1 VRPAADGPV
10 QPGEN
15 YLVTG
20 LYQPND
26 PDALSYPSFDPQSD
40 EQSDD
45 DTASRT
51 ERTFT
56 AGCIKFGATDKRL
69 SRGRDL
75 MTSFYFSNFVS

>member
-1 VRPAADGPV
+1 VGTAVDGPV

-20 LYQPND
+20 SYQPND
-26 PDALSYPSFDPQSD
+26 PDALSYPSFDPQTY

-45 DTASRT
+45 DAASSM

-56 AGCIKFGATDKRL
+56 AGGIKFGATDKPL
-69 SRGRDL
+69 SRGRD
-75 MTSFYFSNFVS
+75 